1 MYSCT
6 SQNDTSLVE
15 IATAVIAAAGST
27 GKVIFNRAMKDIP
40 DNIFLDETLYENW
53 GLSYDWNRRWGGSLS
68 RKQDGVTVKRVLVS
82 GASGIV
88 GYGVL
93 RSLRSS
99 GLRLFLVGLPSTT
112 TPSPRILR
120 CVRAAPATDDVGYLE
135 WLLATTR
142 RHRIDLLVPAIE
154 VDTYKWAEYVQEIC
168 AGAIPL
174 LNTSALLDLCKDKW
188 RFYQE
193 LKKLRLR
200 CAIDSS
206 LEQNFDTLVSS
217 FGLPF
222 LLKPRRGFGSKGI
235 VRVTDMEIYRK
246 HVQDQGRKLMA
257 QPIVGSDAEEFT
269 TSAFCDGEGAYC
281 TSMTL
286 RRKLSRD
293 GFTEKAEVVDTA
305 DFAATIAELCQA
317 FRPLGPTNFQFR
329 VCSDG
334 PKLLEINPRISSS
347 TSIRAAFGYNESA
360 MAVEYFLH
368 NRMPVQPNIKRGRAV
383 RYTDE
388 FIFYEDSLYL

>member
-1 MYSCT
+1 M
-6 SQNDTSLVE
+6 
-15 IATAVIAAAGST
+15 
-27 GKVIFNRAMKDIP
+27 R
-40 DNIFLDETLYENW
+40 
-53 GLSYDWNRRWGGSLS
+53 
-68 RKQDGVTVKRVLVS
+68 RVLVS

-99 GLRLFLVGLPSTT
+99 GLDLFLVGS
-112 TPSPRILR
+112 SIYNDS
-120 CVRAAPATDDVGYLE
+120 VAPAFCDVFEQAPPTNEEGYLE

-154 VDTYKWAEYVQEIC
+154 VDTYKWAGHVPDILA

-188 RFYQE
+188 RFYQQ
-193 LKKLRLR
+193 LKKLGSR

-206 LEQNFDTLVSS
+206 LEQDFEVLASS

-235 VRVTDMEIYRK
+235 VRVTGMETYRE
-246 HVQDQGRKLMA
+246 HVQDVGRKLMA

-269 TSAFCDGEGAYC
+269 TSAFCDGEGAYF

-368 NRMPVQPNIKRGRAV
+368 HRMPVQPQIKKGRAV